1 MNKIVFHNLKIFSIA
16 EDFGDCIYE
25 KFQLTA
31 ERLNINVL
39 SKEQIVLSIGNQIFL
54 LDSTAKWDELNF
66 IDCYERMA
74 NQLG

>member
-1 MNKIVFHNLKIFSIA
+1 M
-16 EDFGDCIYE
+16 
-25 KFQLTA
+25 
-31 ERLNINVL
+31 

-74 NQLG
+74 NQLGEGNSNLGLEFSKMKMVIEWENKGLFIFESF